1 MSIAWDDALKVGNI
15 EIDADH
21 KELIGLVGDFE
32 TMVKSPKSVTP
43 RSIQITLERLQ
54 LYAHDH
60 FAREEY
66 IQAIAKYPGLAE
78 NKRQHDALRKTLAD
92 YIAKFEAGQFG
103 DLGKAADEMA
113 AFLNHWLMSHIVDV
127 DMKMRGALSDEGWR

>member
-1 MSIAWDDALKVGNI
+1 MSITWDNNLKVGNL

-21 KELIGLVGDFE
+21 KELIGLVNDFE
-32 TMVKSPKSVTP
+32 AKAKSPDGISQ
-43 RSIQITLERLQ
+43 RAILITLERLR
-54 LYAHDH
+54 LYVHDH

-92 YIAKFEAGQFG
+92 FIAKFEAGELDQP
-103 DLGKAADEMA
+103 GKATDEMVN
-113 AFLNHWLMSHIVDV
+113 FLNHWLMTHILEIDL
-127 DMKMRGALSDEGWR
+127 KMRGALVEESWR